1 LDVNSGELRL
11 IEVKGIGATT
21 GSVLLTPNEKRVA
34 EDRRDCYWLY
44 VVTDCKGEPRLQNPI
59 KDPARLQW
67 HEVKKV
73 DHYYLSID
81 AVTQPMQ
88 VREETIPYGDKG
100 K

>member
-1 LDVNSGELRL
+1 M
-11 IEVKGIGATT
+11 T
-21 GSVLLTPNEKRVA
+21 VLLK
-34 EDRRDCYWLY
+34 
-44 VVTDCKGEPRLQNPI
+44 PI

-88 VREETIPYGDKG
+88 IREGEIPYGDG
-100 K
+100 KK

>member
-1 LDVNSGELRL
+1 MECLGRGRPLAG
-11 IEVKGIGATT
+11 KGVIPLKKG
-21 GSVLLTPNEKRVA
+21 KREGNVA
-34 EDRRDCYWLY
+34 MALFL
-44 VVTDCKGEPRLQNPI
+44 KSI

>member
-1 LDVNSGELRL
+1 MKKELLKTGE
-11 IEVKGIGATT
+11 IATGFMSLQT
-21 GSVLLTPNEKRVA
+21 ARPNQSSK
-34 EDRRDCYWLY
+34 
-44 VVTDCKGEPRLQNPI
+44 TKPKLQDPI

-67 HEVKKV
+67 HAVKKV

-88 VREETIPYGDKG
+88 VKEKSVPYGDPK

>member
-1 LDVNSGELRL
+1 M
-11 IEVKGIGATT
+11 T
-21 GSVLLTPNEKRVA
+21 VLLKS
-34 EDRRDCYWLY
+34 
-44 VVTDCKGEPRLQNPI
+44 I
-59 KDPARLQW
+59 KDPARLAW

-88 VREETIPYGDKG
+88 VREETIPYGDKE

>member
-1 LDVNSGELRL
+1 MGRDKRSLIWQKEKYWWFVFSLTYNKQYESFPSNQEGAGRKEL
-11 IEVKGIGATT
+11 
-21 GSVLLTPNEKRVA
+21 SVTK
-34 EDRRDCYWLY
+34 
-44 VVTDCKGEPRLQNPI
+44 CKTKAQLEHFI

-88 VREETIPYGDKG
+88 VQEKEAYHG